1 MTSREKYNL
10 NKDAIIKQR
19 LSGRVVREI
28 GEEFDIPKGSLILFL
43 EKDGIIIPPKHK
55 TEEYKKQILDLYN
68 QGYNYHKIVEIVGS
82 GHKTVKKLLLENGI
96 RWRDTSEVSRKWKL
110 NENYFDIIDT
120 PNKAY
125 ILGFLYADGYNCLAK
140 HSVRIALQEEDGYIL
155 EKMRQELESEKPLK
169 YLDFNGQIRPN
180 GYPCKNMYQLE
191 VYGLHICKALE
202 KQGMK
207 QGKSLILQFPENLS
221 EELYPHFI
229 RGYFD
234 GDGCIVNSIRKTGRI
249 YCTMSFTSTE
259 IFCIR
264 LQEIF
269 LKELPIIKCRVIDA
283 SCHNGVTKVLEIYGN
298 ERCKTLCDWL
308 YKDAEMYLERKYQRF
323 LELKNYLSN
332 KQP

>member
-68 QGYNYHKIVEIVGS
+68 QGYNYHKIAEIVGS